1 MGLGKVA
8 PAPVI
13 AAPVP
18 DAAPVPLLEPPAPGA
33 GARSPDEQA
42 SASTAIAVDQGDM
55 GRNIGPPGWGPAPKV
70 AADTRT
76 RQHRGGSS
84 RAHRPLGH
92 YTRDAARYSLA
103 IAFPFDLS
111 DGNRVSTRLTTSFG
125 SGAYLSSVAICWA
138 SGEIIHLRKSRMAF
152 ALAASGCSVC
162 TSSQVKDEIGYAS
175 LPGAL
180 VIETRKSVFLSNLAL
195 EAAAVTEAS
204 VASTNSP

>member
-33 GARSPDEQA
+33 GVRSPDEQA

-55 GRNIGPPGWGPAPKV
+55 ARNIVPPGWGPAPKV

-84 RAHRPLGH
+84 RAQRPEGQAEPPRRPFVAVRPAPPVVVLE
-92 YTRDAARYSLA
+92 TLRA
-103 IAFPFDLS
+103 IRWRSPS
-111 DGNRVSTRLTTSFG
+111 RST
-125 SGAYLSSVAICWA
+125 
-138 SGEIIHLRKSRMAF
+138 
-152 ALAASGCSVC
+152 
-162 TSSQVKDEIGYAS
+162 
-175 LPGAL
+175 
-180 VIETRKSVFLSNLAL
+180 
-195 EAAAVTEAS
+195 
-204 VASTNSP
+204 